1 MLSFRSFRYLS
12 LLDIDLDTL
21 IPSYMK
27 DHDILSYLAHI
38 PNPFTPLVQP
48 SSMIIGPAL
57 PANGLPL
64 VSYGDDEEDD
74 DEVREI
80 QGPIHAIPAKRCSC
94 KLKELLD
101 DVFLHRIKHL
111 NPYLGGFRT
120 EESVVA
126 AAESL
131 DVYVKPLEVIHP
143 IYTGYVAAGSS
154 AHPAPHLPVEII
166 QSVAIVFLHMQPS
179 IVSASTLLELDD
191 NDNEM

>member
-80 QGPIHAIPAKRCSC
+80 
-94 KLKELLD
+94 
-101 DVFLHRIKHL
+101 
-111 NPYLGGFRT
+111 
-120 EESVVA
+120 
-126 AAESL
+126 
-131 DVYVKPLEVIHP
+131 
-143 IYTGYVAAGSS
+143 
-154 AHPAPHLPVEII
+154 
-166 QSVAIVFLHMQPS
+166 
-179 IVSASTLLELDD
+179 
-191 NDNEM
+191 